1 MLKMRKKIKKEINMI
16 CTMTDTEMKL
26 IVACLEFKIQDKID
40 NDLDTVID
48 LQTLLKKLNIMI
60 ERQTPYV

>member
-1 MLKMRKKIKKEINMI
+1 MIKKTKKEVDMI

-26 IVACLEFKIQDKID
+26 MVDCLEFKIQDKLD

-48 LQTLLKKLNIMI
+48 LQTLIKKLNIMI
-60 ERQTPYV
+60 ERQTPYE